1 MRFNLGTVLRPG
13 RPIPAAGRTGR
24 HLTTR
29 RWSAP
34 RWSGRRRRVAA
45 LAGATLLLAATA
57 STAYAR
63 GFPPGPSNPGDL
75 YLFSTDS
82 VTLSPGVSPVAYI
95 VLMPGTYLVDARAIY
110 TASVTRSMSCHWLVS
125 AGSPLST
132 PTEVGSVY
140 LPAGQGVAASF
151 ETAITITPP
160 QGIPGGAL
168 GLSCWSNGD
177 VKATGVVLSA
187 LRTTSINV
195 QSGP

>member
-1 MRFNLGTVLRPG
+1 MRFTLGTVLRRGRTSPTG
-13 RPIPAAGRTGR
+13 RPGR
-24 HLTTR
+24 HLSTR
-29 RWSAP
+29 RWPAS
-34 RWSGRRRRVAA
+34 RWPRRRRRAAA

-75 YLFSTDS
+75 YVFSTDS
-82 VTLSPGVSPVAYI
+82 VTLTPGTSPVAYI
-95 VLMPGTYLVDARAIY
+95 VLTPGTYLVDIRAIY
-110 TASVTRSMSCHWLVS
+110 TASNTRTMSCHWLVS

-132 PTEVGSVY
+132 PTEVGSIF
-140 LPAGQGVAASF
+140 LTAGQAVAASF

-168 GLSCWSNGD
+168 GLSCWTGGD
-177 VKATGVVLSA
+177 VKATGVVLTA
-187 LRTTSINV
+187 LRTASINV